1 MHHFP
6 VASNGKLLDVAVI
19 TEEKPQSPESPKV
32 TLHQWVC
39 LLESDSDIEV
49 EDLPPVATPHKGE
62 LRKGDWG
69 LPILSGQEGFFC
81 PKYSLG
87 HGEALDP
94 LLDET
99 HWVFHP
105 ICHVVIHITCILSGC
120 VCKYKPRSQH
130 IK

>member
-1 MHHFP
+1 MTNVHHFP
-6 VASNGKLLDVAVI
+6 AASNGKLLDVAVI

-69 LPILSGQEGFFC
+69 LPILSGQVRKVSFASSVHLNMRTHLIHYKM
-81 PKYSLG
+81 KYFGYSVPYAML
-87 HGEALDP
+87 
-94 LLDET
+94 
-99 HWVFHP
+99 
-105 ICHVVIHITCILSGC
+105 
-120 VCKYKPRSQH
+120 
-130 IK
+130 